1 MQNVNNQLKSVSIPM
16 PNQSQRRPF
25 YKSVLFIQRL
35 TDVNLVHT
43 NKLPLQ
49 MDTTSRYHFIF
60 ACLFNLHFKVSYF
73 LFLHSF
79 IFYLH
84 QNLTMLVLQIISS
97 KITLV
102 ISCLKKIYHFV
113 APFFLIQFRFQTHGW
128 NSHRNKLEI
137 SDILFGLLDRIPC
150 IYRLKTNN

>member
-60 ACLFNLHFKVSYF
+60 ACLFNLHFKSQLFFFYFHSCIYLFALKSNNVS
-73 LFLHSF
+73 
-79 IFYLH
+79 
-84 QNLTMLVLQIISS
+84 LQIISS

-102 ISCLKKIYHFV
+102 ISCLKKFISLCCSFFAFNFV
-113 APFFLIQFRFQTHGW
+113 FRLMEQIVINQKFQT
-128 NSHRNKLEI
+128 
-137 SDILFGLLDRIPC
+137 FYLDFQTEFLAFID
-150 IYRLKTNN
+150 